1 MNRADAKSE
10 DRIEVRHCL
19 NEPIA
24 PQGLEQLGPA
34 RRPDSNRRGDNS
46 ALESEIAAAVALDR
60 SAASE
65 LERSLAPALNVVT
78 ELLVAGVVELK
89 PSRQ

>member
-1 MNRADAKSE
+1 MGEDTGTRACPPS
-10 DRIEVRHCL
+10 RTRFVPGSSGSTTWC
-19 NEPIA
+19 
-24 PQGLEQLGPA
+24 QLI
-34 RRPDSNRRGDNS
+34 RGSDNS